1 MEKVKCILNN
11 KSVLG
16 EGPVWDESRKKLF
29 FVDIMGKK
37 INSFDPITKEFDS
50 IETENPVGCIVF
62 HKDNNIISAQQNK
75 LVKINLDTKE
85 SVKILDFNLDE
96 YLRFNDGKCDING
109 RLWVGTM
116 ATDQAH
122 PKARVCGSLFC
133 ADEKGNIKEVFDKMA
148 IPNGIAFSSD
158 NKYMYH
164 IDTPTQC
171 ISRYDFDAKTGKL
184 SNKTTAVKVPENEGS
199 PDGMTIDCEGMLWV
213 ALWGGYAVAR
223 CNPETGEQLLKISV
237 DAENISCCAFGGE
250 NMDELFITSAIND
263 NGEGGELF
271 WYQTNTKGM
280 STYRFG
286 E

>member
-1 MEKVKCILNN
+1 M
-11 KSVLG
+11 
-16 EGPVWDESRKKLF
+16 
-29 FVDIMGKK
+29 
-37 INSFDPITKEFDS
+37 
-50 IETENPVGCIVF
+50 
-62 HKDNNIISAQQNK
+62 
-75 LVKINLDTKE
+75 
-85 SVKILDFNLDE
+85 
-96 YLRFNDGKCDING
+96 
-109 RLWVGTM
+109 
-116 ATDQAH
+116 
-122 PKARVCGSLFC
+122 
-133 ADEKGNIKEVFDKMA
+133 FDKMA
-148 IPNGIAFSSD
+148 ISNGIAFSSD

-223 CNPETGEQLLKISV
+223 YNPETGEQLLKISV